1 MEEAKELFEKTER
14 LIVVVAHPDDFELL
28 FGGTVAR
35 LTEAGKV
42 AIVVNCT
49 DGDIGTHSVQ
59 MTRQELSR
67 LRRQEAECAGQV
79 LGVETMIHL
88 GYPDGELEPTLELR
102 ARLAEC
108 YRRYQPDTLLTFD
121 PWWDGQAHPDHTAA
135 GRAAL
140 DAYIPSKMPLY
151 HPEQL
156 TEGVELGRI
165 EHVYLANSSKADLY
179 VDISS
184 VFERKIESLL
194 CHKSQFEKPEE
205 MREWVEKWNR
215 ENGEKAQV
223 QYAEIFRKMFVW

>member
-1 MEEAKELFEKTER
+1 MKEAKELLEKTER

-42 AIVVNCT
+42 AVVVNCT
-49 DGDIGTHSVQ
+49 NGDIGTHDVQ
-59 MTRQELSR
+59 MTRQELAL
-67 LRRQEAECAGQV
+67 LRQQEAECAGRV
-79 LGVETMIHL
+79 LGVETMVHL
-88 GYPDGELEPTLELR
+88 GYPDGELVPTLELR

-121 PWWDGQAHPDHTAA
+121 PWWEGQAHPDHTAA

-140 DAYIPSKMPLY
+140 DAYMPSKMPLY

-156 TEGVELGRI
+156 TEGVGLGCI
-165 EHVYLANSSKADLY
+165 EHVYLANSSQADLY
-179 VDISS
+179 VDISD

-194 CHKSQFEKPEE
+194 CHDSQFPDKDR

-223 QYAEIFRKMFVW
+223 PYAETLRKMFVW